1 MRSPSRNTTLAA
13 LAALA
18 VTLGAAG
25 CNRVGDDPEIGEA
38 LILATAITTAGTSV
52 AATTTDV
59 TATITFS
66 VEDRNGSSDP
76 VFNSVTFTDFTVT
89 YSPALAAPASGVTSS
104 VSFLVGSVGNTM
116 TVTLIPAALKAGLA
130 AGTVILADIRFNG
143 ADLIGRAVTFDV
155 SVAIGMTP

>member
-1 MRSPSRNTTLAA
+1 MMSPSRNTTLAA

-38 LILATAITTAGTSV
+38 IILATAITTAGTSV

-76 VFNSVTFTDFTVT
+76 VFNSVTFSDFTVT
-89 YSPALAAPASGVTSS
+89 YSAVFAPASGVTST
-104 VSFLVGSVGNTM
+104 VSFLVGSVDNSM
-116 TVTLIPAALKAGLA
+116 TVTLIPAASKGMLA
-130 AGTVILADIRFNG
+130 AGTVILADVHFNG
-143 ADLIGRAVTFDV
+143 VDLIGREVDFDV